1 MSTFL
6 RLAVRNVARNRRRSL
21 ITLSAVLLGVT
32 AVLVTRGI
40 TDGFLRLMVDDVVRG
55 RTGAL
60 QIHATGYMASV
71 DALPLE
77 PSMAY
82 EPALLKRVRAVPG
95 VSGVSG
101 RLIFAGLVSN
111 GLSQTTFIGRGLDL
125 ERERQAVPRFGFEVR
140 AGGRVLA
147 PGDHAHALLGSELAR
162 SFRAVPVGQQE
173 KDEGSVD
180 RVTLAASSPKGRA
193 NSMDVAVEGLSES
206 TLPFENKRVVT
217 VPLKLAQELLG
228 MQGRVTELAVA
239 VDDLNELDRIAAD
252 LREELGPGYE
262 VHTWQELQPF
272 VRDIISR
279 QRYVMGLI
287 SVILFVII
295 ITGIINTML
304 MSVFERVREIGTML
318 AVGMRRRQV
327 LTMFLL
333 EATLL
338 GVLGGLGGVLLGST
352 VVRAVAARGIPMSMV
367 VTSGSQS
374 VLRPSL
380 SPSFVLITLAV
391 AVVGAL
397 VASAWPAWRAS
408 RLDPVE
414 ALRSV

>member
-1 MSTFL
+1 MSTFA

-21 ITLSAVLLGVT
+21 ITLAAVLLGVT
-32 AVLVTRGI
+32 AVLVSRGL
-40 TDGFLRLMVDDVVRG
+40 TDGFMRLMVDDVVKG

-60 QIHATGYMASV
+60 QVHAVGYMSSV

-77 PSMAY
+77 PSLAY
-82 EPALLKRVRAVPG
+82 DEALLRRVRAVPG
-95 VSGVSG
+95 VTGVSG
-101 RLIFAGLVSN
+101 RLVFSGLVSN
-111 GLSQTTFIGRGLDL
+111 GLSQTTFIGRGLDVAH
-125 ERERQAVPRFGFEVR
+125 EREAVPRFGFEVR
-140 AGGRVLA
+140 EGGRVLA
-147 PGDHAHALLGSELAR
+147 AEDYAHALLGSELGR
-162 SFRAVPVGQQE
+162 SFQTQPRG
-173 KDEGSVD
+173 

-193 NSMDVAVEGLSES
+193 NSLDVSVEGLSVS
-206 TLPFENKRVVT
+206 SLPFENKRVVT
-217 VPLKLAQELLG
+217 VPLTLAQELLG
-228 MQGRVTELAVA
+228 MKGRVTELAVA
-239 VDDLNELDRIAAD
+239 VENLDELERIAED
-252 LREELGPGYE
+252 LRKELGPQYE

-287 SVILFVII
+287 CVILFVII

-318 AVGMRRRQV
+318 AVGMKRRQV

-338 GVLGGLGGVLLGST
+338 GVLGGLGGVMLGST
-352 VVRAVAARGIPMSMV
+352 VIQAVAARGIPMSMV
-367 VTSGSQS
+367 VTTGSQS
-374 VLRPSL
+374 VMRPSL
-380 SPSFVLITLAV
+380 DPSFMMLTLGV